1 MNNADIYTPLAKKTA
16 ITPYS
21 EAIANAVPYIII
33 AVSLIFLTLMTL
45 KYLKLLLEDDNHNN

>member
-21 EAIANAVPYIII
+21 EVIANAVPYLIIS
-33 AVSLIFLTLMTL
+33 VSLVFLTRMIL
-45 KYLKLLLEDDNHNN
+45 KYLKLLLENE